1 MIKDGPKV
9 LKIYVTS
16 DGRQPYSEWLR
27 NLRDTMTV
35 ARIRT
40 RIDRIE
46 EGNLGQYKDLGTG
59 LFEFKFSFGPGYRVY
74 FAVDGD
80 EIILLLSGGDKGS
93 QRKDIEKAREYWTDY
108 LMRKRK

>member
-1 MIKDGPKV
+1 MINNGPKV
-9 LKIYVTS
+9 IKIYTTAE
-16 DGRQPYSEWLR
+16 GKQPYSDWIK
-27 NLRDTMTV
+27 NLRDTAAV

-40 RIDRIE
+40 RFDRIE
-46 EGNLGQYKDLGTG
+46 EGHLGHYKFLGTG

-80 EIILLLSGGDKGS
+80 KIILLISGGDKGS
-93 QRKDIEKAREYWTDY
+93 QKRDVEKAREYWTDY